1 MTKRSFDNNKNVYM
15 FRSIQALSSF
25 SVNNL
30 EAAQRFYEAVL
41 GLETVINEMGILEL
55 MIAGGNKI
63 LVYPKANHLP
73 ATFTI
78 LNFPVDNVE
87 GTVDELTAKGIS
99 FEQYS
104 EPIQTDKK
112 GIMRGPGT
120 HQIAWFK
127 DPAGNILSVVSTI

>member
-1 MTKRSFDNNKNVYM
+1 M